1 MKRIIASIGLG
12 AAVVGGMISPAI
24 AEDAPQIHAEVT
36 KATSASRQ
44 VSSEIN
50 VSGTW
55 TVEKLAVGQS
65 FTVSTTPTNGGV
77 PFKWNASFPFLLDDG
92 TKVGECTADQAN
104 LTCKVNVVPPAY
116 ADKIDV
122 KGSWW
127 ARARLQEGAIG
138 TEEAPIVL
146 NGEVVKKLVW
156 GDTQGT
162 GTCTSDCDNA
172 AHYEYAHPEN
182 LKFGWTNDN
191 GTVGW
196 AIKWIATPGVEYVVK
211 DFDTPLGTLVKCA
224 KSSEWDPATTEIIA
238 ATRVDANTIKFTAP
252 TDSKVCITF
261 PPEQMKVPEGQR
273 SVTNHAEVNGL
284 KLEATTTLK
293 SNGGT
298 DGDGSNK
305 PKPTPAPTPEPTPSP
320 NPTTPAPTPSPKP
333 SEPTPAPKPSEKPT
347 PVPTTPTPKP
357 SVTTPAPKPT
367 PNTTPAPKPESKPA
381 PKQTTPQVTAT
392 KPSETNKL
400 AKTGTSV
407 IASGILVAL
416 LALSGILI
424 LILSRK
430 ENN

>member
-1 MKRIIASIGLG
+1 MKRVLASIGLG
-12 AAVVGGMISPAI
+12 AMIVGGLISPAI
-24 AEDAPQIHAEVT
+24 AEDAPQIKAEVT

-65 FTVSTTPTNGGV
+65 FTVSTNPTNGGV
-77 PFKWNASFPFLLDDG
+77 PFKWNASFPFMLDDG
-92 TKVGECTADQAN
+92 TKVGECIADQAN
-104 LTCKVNVVPPAY
+104 LTCKVNEVPPSY

-162 GTCTSDCDNA
+162 GTCTNDCDNV
-172 AHYEYAHPEN
+172 AHYEYARPEN

-191 GTVGW
+191 NTVGW

-211 DFDTPLGTLVKCA
+211 DFDTPLGTSVKCT
-224 KSSEWDPATTEIIA
+224 KSGEWDPATTEIIA

-252 TDSKVCITF
+252 ADSKVCITF
-261 PPEQMKVPEGQR
+261 PPEQMKVPEGQS

-333 SEPTPAPKPSEKPT
+333 SESIPAPKPSEKPA
-347 PVPTTPTPKP
+347 PVPSTSTPTPKP
-357 SVTTPAPKPT
+357 SVTTPAPKPSA
-367 PNTTPAPKPESKPA
+367 TTPAPKQNVTPA
-381 PKQTTPQVTAT
+381 TPKT
-392 KPSETNKL
+392 SEQPKL
-400 AKTGTSV
+400 AKTGSS
-407 IASGILVAL
+407 AAL
-416 LALSGILI
+416 AGVLTMLSALIGVGFYTI
-424 LILSRK
+424 SRK
-430 ENN
+430 DNN

>member
-1 MKRIIASIGLG
+1 MERMIASIGLG
-12 AAVVGGMISPAI
+12 AVIIGGLISPAI
-24 AEDAPQIHAEVT
+24 AEGTPQIKAEVT

-77 PFKWNASFPFLLDDG
+77 PFKWNASFPFMLDDG
-92 TKVGECTADQAN
+92 TKVGECIADQAN
-104 LTCKVNVVPPAY
+104 LTCKVNEVPPSY

-156 GDTQGT
+156 GDAQGT
-162 GTCTSDCDNA
+162 GACTNDCDNA
-172 AHYEYAHPEN
+172 AHYEYARPEN

-211 DFDTPLGTLVKCA
+211 DFDTPLGTSVKCT
-224 KSSEWDPATTEIIA
+224 KSGEWDPDTTEIIES
-238 ATRVDANTIKFTAP
+238 TRVDANTIKFTAP
-252 TDSKVCITF
+252 ADSKVCITF

-293 SNGGT
+293 SDGGT

-333 SEPTPAPKPSEKPT
+333 SETTPAPKPSEKPT
-347 PVPTTPTPKP
+347 PVPSTSTPTPKP
-357 SVTTPAPKPT
+357 SVTTPAPKPSV
-367 PNTTPAPKPESKPA
+367 TTPAPKQNVTPA
-381 PKQTTPQVTAT
+381 TPKT
-392 KPSETNKL
+392 SEQPKL
-400 AKTGTSV
+400 AKTGSS
-407 IASGILVAL
+407 AAL
-416 LALSGILI
+416 AGVLTMLSALIGVGFYTI
-424 LILSRK
+424 SRK
-430 ENN
+430 DNN

>member
-24 AEDAPQIHAEVT
+24 AEDTPQIHAEVT

-104 LTCKVNVVPPAY
+104 LTCKVNEVPPAY

-162 GTCTSDCDNA
+162 GTCTNDCDNA
-172 AHYEYAHPEN
+172 AHYEYARPEN

-224 KSSEWDPATTEIIA
+224 KSGEWDPTTTEIIA

-252 TDSKVCITF
+252 ADSKVCITF
-261 PPEQMKVPEGQR
+261 PPEQMKVPEGQS

-305 PKPTPAPTPEPTPSP
+305 PKPTPAPTPSV
-320 NPTTPAPTPSPKP
+320 TPAPTPV
-333 SEPTPAPKPSEKPT
+333 PTPTPSA
-347 PVPTTPTPKP
+347 TPTPKP
-357 SVTTPAPKPT
+357 TPSQTTPAPAPKPTPSETKPAPKPT
-367 PNTTPAPKPESKPA
+367 PNTTPAPKPEPKPA

>member
-1 MKRIIASIGLG
+1 MKRMIASIGLG
-12 AAVVGGMISPAI
+12 AIVVGGMISPAI
-24 AEDAPQIHAEVT
+24 AEDVPQIKAEVT

-55 TVEKLAVGQS
+55 TVEKLAIGQS
-65 FTVSTTPTNGGV
+65 FTVSTTPTNGGI
-77 PFKWNASFPFLLDDG
+77 PFKWNASFPFVLDDG

-104 LTCKVNVVPPAY
+104 LTCKVNEVPPAY

-127 ARARLQEGAIG
+127 ARARIQEGAIG

-146 NGEVVKKLVW
+146 NGEVVRKLVW
-156 GDTQGT
+156 GDAQGT

-172 AHYEYAHPEN
+172 AHYEYARPEN

-191 GTVGW
+191 NTVGW
-196 AIKWIATPGVEYVVK
+196 AIKWIATPGTEYVVK
-211 DFDTPLGTLVKCA
+211 DFDTPLGTSVKCT
-224 KSSEWDPATTEIIA
+224 KSGEWDPATTEIITA
-238 ATRVDANTIKFTAP
+238 ARVDANTIKFTAP
-252 TDSKVCITF
+252 ADSKVCITF
-261 PPEQMKVPEGQR
+261 PPEQMKVPESQR

-333 SEPTPAPKPSEKPT
+333 SEPTP
-347 PVPTTPTPKP
+347 VPTTPAPKP
-357 SVTTPAPKPT
+357 SVTTPAPKPSA
-367 PNTTPAPKPESKPA
+367 TTPAPKQPVAKEN
-381 PKQTTPQVTAT
+381 PKT
-392 KPSETNKL
+392 SEQPKL
-400 AKTGTSV
+400 AKTGSSAF
-407 IASGILVAL
+407 IAGVLATI
-416 LALSGILI
+416 LALIGVGFYTI
-424 LILSRK
+424 SRK
-430 ENN
+430 DNN

>member
-1 MKRIIASIGLG
+1 MKRVLASIGLG
-12 AAVVGGMISPAI
+12 AMIVGGLISPAI
-24 AEDAPQIHAEVT
+24 AEDAPQIKAEVT

-77 PFKWNASFPFLLDDG
+77 PFKWNASFPFMLDDG
-92 TKVGECTADQAN
+92 TKVGECIADQAN
-104 LTCKVNVVPPAY
+104 LTCKVNEVPPSY

-156 GDTQGT
+156 GDAQGT
-162 GTCTSDCDNA
+162 GTCTNDCDNA
-172 AHYEYAHPEN
+172 AHYEYARPEN

-196 AIKWIATPGVEYVVK
+196 AIKWIATPGTEYVVK
-211 DFDTPLGTLVKCA
+211 DFDTPLGTSVKCT
-224 KSSEWDPATTEIIA
+224 KSGEWDPATTEIIE

-252 TDSKVCITF
+252 ADSKVCITF

-293 SNGGT
+293 SSGGT

-305 PKPTPAPTPEPTPSP
+305 PKPTPAPTPKPTEPTP
-320 NPTTPAPTPSPKP
+320 APKP
-333 SEPTPAPKPSEKPT
+333 SEPTPAPKPST
-347 PVPTTPTPKP
+347 TTPAPKP
-357 SVTTPAPKPT
+357 SVTTPAPKPSA
-367 PNTTPAPKPESKPA
+367 TTPAPKQP
-381 PKQTTPQVTAT
+381 AT
-392 KPSETNKL
+392 KANPQTSEQPKL
-400 AKTGTSV
+400 AKTGSSAALAGV
-407 IASGILVAL
+407 LAML
-416 LALSGILI
+416 LALIGVGFYNI
-424 LILSRK
+424 SRK
-430 ENN
+430 DNN

>member
-1 MKRIIASIGLG
+1 MKRMIASIGLG
-12 AAVVGGMISPAI
+12 AIVVGGMVSPAI
-24 AEDAPQIHAEVT
+24 AEDVPQIKAEVT

-44 VSSEIN
+44 VSSEIS

-55 TVEKLAVGQS
+55 TVEKLAIGQS

-77 PFKWNASFPFLLDDG
+77 PFKWNASFPFTLDDG

-104 LTCKVNVVPPAY
+104 LTCKVNEVPPAY

-127 ARARLQEGAIG
+127 ARARIQEGAIG

-146 NGEVVKKLVW
+146 NGEVVRKLVW

-172 AHYEYAHPEN
+172 AHYEYARPEN

-191 GTVGW
+191 NTVGW
-196 AIKWIATPGVEYVVK
+196 AIKWIAAPGTEYVVK
-211 DFDTPLGTLVKCA
+211 DFDTPLGTSVKCT
-224 KSSEWDPATTEIIA
+224 KSGEWDPATTEIITA
-238 ATRVDANTIKFTAP
+238 ARVDANTIKFTAP
-252 TDSKVCITF
+252 ADSKVCITF

-273 SVTNHAEVNGL
+273 SVTNHAEVNAL

-320 NPTTPAPTPSPKP
+320 NPTIPAPTPSPKP

-347 PVPTTPTPKP
+347 PVPTTPAPKP
-357 SVTTPAPKPT
+357 SATTPAPKPSA
-367 PNTTPAPKPESKPA
+367 PTPAPKQPVAKEN
-381 PKQTTPQVTAT
+381 PKT
-392 KPSETNKL
+392 SEQPKL
-400 AKTGTSV
+400 AKTGSSAF
-407 IASGILVAL
+407 IAGVLATI
-416 LALSGILI
+416 LALIGVGFYTI
-424 LILSRK
+424 SRK
-430 ENN
+430 DNN

>member
-1 MKRIIASIGLG
+1 MKRVLASIGLG
-12 AAVVGGMISPAI
+12 AMIVGGLISPAI
-24 AEDAPQIHAEVT
+24 AEDAPQIKAEVT

-65 FTVSTTPTNGGV
+65 FTVSTSPMNGGV
-77 PFKWNASFPFLLDDG
+77 PFKWNASFPFMLDDG
-92 TKVGECTADQAN
+92 TKVGECIADQAN
-104 LTCKVNVVPPAY
+104 LTCKVNEVPPSY

-162 GTCTSDCDNA
+162 GTCTNDCDSA
-172 AHYEYAHPEN
+172 AHYEYARPEN

-211 DFDTPLGTLVKCA
+211 DFDTPLGTSVKCT
-224 KSSEWDPATTEIIA
+224 KSGEWDPATTEIIT

-252 TDSKVCITF
+252 ADSKVCITF
-261 PPEQMKVPEGQR
+261 PPEQMKVPEGQS

-305 PKPTPAPTPEPTPSP
+305 PKPTPAPTPEPT
-320 NPTTPAPTPSPKP
+320 TPAPTPSPKP
-333 SEPTPAPKPSEKPT
+333 SETTPAPKPSEKPT
-347 PVPTTPTPKP
+347 PVPSTSTPTPKP
-357 SVTTPAPKPT
+357 SVTTPAPKPSA
-367 PNTTPAPKPESKPA
+367 TTPAPKQPVAKENP
-381 PKQTTPQVTAT
+381 
-392 KPSETNKL
+392 KPSEQSKL
-400 AKTGTSV
+400 AKTGSSAFIT
-407 IASGILVAL
+407 GILAII
-416 LALSGILI
+416 LALIGVGFYTI
-424 LILSRK
+424 SRK
-430 ENN
+430 DNN

>member
-1 MKRIIASIGLG
+1 MGYRLSHTPERNTKMKRLLASIGLG
-12 AAVVGGMISPAI
+12 AIVAGGMISPAI
-24 AEDAPQIHAEVT
+24 AEDTPQIHAEIT

-55 TVEKLAVGQS
+55 TVEKLVVGQS
-65 FTVSTTPTNGGV
+65 FTVSTNPTNGGV

-104 LTCKVNVVPPAY
+104 LTCKVNEVPPAY

-162 GTCTSDCDNA
+162 GTCTNDCDNA
-172 AHYEYAHPEN
+172 AHYEYARPEN

-191 GTVGW
+191 NTVGW
-196 AIKWIATPGVEYVVK
+196 AIKWIVTPGTEYTVT
-211 DFDTPLGTLVKCA
+211 DFDTKLGTSVKCT
-224 KSSEWDPATTEIIA
+224 KSGEWDPATTEIITA
-238 ATRVDANTIKFTAP
+238 DRINDNSIKFTAP
-252 TDSKVCITF
+252 ADSKVCITF
-261 PPEQMKVPEGQR
+261 PPEQMKVPEGHN
-273 SVTNHAEVNGL
+273 SVSNRAEVNGL
-284 KLEATTTLK
+284 KLEATTTIR

-305 PKPTPAPTPEPTPSP
+305 PKPTPAPTPKPT
-320 NPTTPAPTPSPKP
+320 
-333 SEPTPAPKPSEKPT
+333 EPTPAPSPSPKPSEKPT
-347 PVPTTPTPKP
+347 PVPNTPKP
-357 SVTTPAPKPT
+357 TATTPAPKPSA
-367 PNTTPAPKPESKPA
+367 TTPAPKQPVTKANP
-381 PKQTTPQVTAT
+381 QT
-392 KPSETNKL
+392 SEQPKL
-400 AKTGTSV
+400 AKTGSSAALAGV
-407 IASGILVAL
+407 LAML
-416 LALSGILI
+416 LALIGVGFYTI
-424 LILSRK
+424 SRK
-430 ENN
+430 DNN

>member
-1 MKRIIASIGLG
+1 MKRVLASIGLG
-12 AAVVGGMISPAI
+12 AVIVGGIISPAI
-24 AEDAPQIHAEVT
+24 AEDTPQIKAEVT

-50 VSGTW
+50 VGGTW

-65 FTVSTTPTNGGV
+65 FTVSTIPTKGGV
-77 PFKWNASFPFLLDDG
+77 PFKWNASFPFTLDDG
-92 TKVGECTADQAN
+92 TKVGECTADQSN
-104 LTCKVNVVPPAY
+104 LTCKVNEVPPAY
-116 ADKIDV
+116 ANKIDV

-162 GTCTSDCDNA
+162 GTCTNDCDNA
-172 AHYEYAHPEN
+172 AHYEYARPEN

-196 AIKWIATPGVEYVVK
+196 AIKWIVTPGTEYVVR
-211 DFDTPLGTLVKCA
+211 DFDTPLGTSVKCT
-224 KSSEWDPATTEIIA
+224 KSGEWDPATTEIITA
-238 ATRVDANTIKFTAP
+238 ARVDANTIKFTAP
-252 TDSKVCITF
+252 ADSKVCITF

-284 KLEATTTLK
+284 KLEATATLK
-293 SNGGT
+293 ANGGT

-305 PKPTPAPTPEPTPSP
+305 PKPTPTPTPEPTPSP

-333 SEPTPAPKPSEKPT
+333 SEPSEKPT

-357 SVTTPAPKPT
+357 SVTTPAPKPSA
-367 PNTTPAPKPESKPA
+367 TTPAPKQPVAKANP
-381 PKQTTPQVTAT
+381 QT
-392 KPSETNKL
+392 SEQPKL
-400 AKTGTSV
+400 AKTGSSAALAGV
-407 IASGILVAL
+407 LAML
-416 LALSGILI
+416 LALIGVGFYTI
-424 LILSRK
+424 SRK
-430 ENN
+430 DNN

>member
-1 MKRIIASIGLG
+1 MKRVLASIGLG
-12 AAVVGGMISPAI
+12 AVIVGGLISPAI
-24 AEDAPQIHAEVT
+24 AEDVPQIKAEVT

-65 FTVSTTPTNGGV
+65 FTVSTAPTNGGV
-77 PFKWNASFPFLLDDG
+77 PFKWNASFPFMLDDG
-92 TKVGECTADQAN
+92 TKVGECIADQAN
-104 LTCKVNVVPPAY
+104 LTCKVNEVPPSY

-156 GDTQGT
+156 GDAQGT
-162 GTCTSDCDNA
+162 GTCTNDCDNA
-172 AHYEYAHPEN
+172 AHYEYARPEN

-211 DFDTPLGTLVKCA
+211 DFDTPLGTSVKCT
-224 KSSEWDPATTEIIA
+224 KSGEWDPATTEIITA
-238 ATRVDANTIKFTAP
+238 ARVDANTIKFTAP
-252 TDSKVCITF
+252 ADSKVCITF

-333 SEPTPAPKPSEKPT
+333 SETTPAPKPSEKPT
-347 PVPTTPTPKP
+347 PVPSASTPTPKP
-357 SVTTPAPKPT
+357 SVTTPAPKPSA
-367 PNTTPAPKPESKPA
+367 TTPAPKQNVTPA
-381 PKQTTPQVTAT
+381 TPKT
-392 KPSETNKL
+392 SEQPKL
-400 AKTGTSV
+400 AKTGSS
-407 IASGILVAL
+407 AAL
-416 LALSGILI
+416 AGVLTMLSALIGVGFYTI
-424 LILSRK
+424 SRK
-430 ENN
+430 DNN

>member
-1 MKRIIASIGLG
+1 MERMIASIGLG
-12 AAVVGGMISPAI
+12 AVIVGGLISPAI
-24 AEDAPQIHAEVT
+24 AEGTPQIKAEVT

-77 PFKWNASFPFLLDDG
+77 PFKWNASFPFMLDDG
-92 TKVGECTADQAN
+92 TKVGECIADQAN
-104 LTCKVNVVPPAY
+104 LTCKVNEVPPSY

-156 GDTQGT
+156 GDAQGT
-162 GTCTSDCDNA
+162 GTCTNDCDNA
-172 AHYEYAHPEN
+172 AHYEYARPEN

-191 GTVGW
+191 NTVGW

-211 DFDTPLGTLVKCA
+211 DFDTPIGTSVKCTT
-224 KSSEWDPATTEIIA
+224 SGEWDPATTEIIT

-252 TDSKVCITF
+252 ADSKVCITF

-333 SEPTPAPKPSEKPT
+333 SETTPAPKPSEKPT
-347 PVPTTPTPKP
+347 PVPSTSTPTPKP
-357 SVTTPAPKPT
+357 SVTTPAPKPSV
-367 PNTTPAPKPESKPA
+367 TTPAPKQNVTPATSK
-381 PKQTTPQVTAT
+381 T
-392 KPSETNKL
+392 SEQPKL
-400 AKTGTSV
+400 AKTGSS
-407 IASGILVAL
+407 AAL
-416 LALSGILI
+416 AGVLAMLSALI
-424 LILSRK
+424 GVGFYTISRK
-430 ENN
+430 DNN